1 MAVVS
6 DRDFD
11 VIGEWYTV
19 GVLRDN
25 IFALLCLTSTA
36 PIYHSL
42 MLYHQWVMPLIMW
55 EKNASFL
62 FPLAGYVNSLL
73 P

>member
-25 IFALLCLTSTA
+25 VVVLLCLTSTA
-36 PIYHSL
+36 PICHSV
-42 MLYHQWVMPLIMW
+42 ML
-55 EKNASFL
+55 
-62 FPLAGYVNSLL
+62 
-73 P
+73 